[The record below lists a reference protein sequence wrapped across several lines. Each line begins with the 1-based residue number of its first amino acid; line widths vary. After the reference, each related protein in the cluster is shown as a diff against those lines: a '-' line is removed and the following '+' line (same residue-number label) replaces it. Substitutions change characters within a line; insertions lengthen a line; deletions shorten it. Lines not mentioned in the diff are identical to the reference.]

1 MRAQA
6 ITLSALL
13 LTAWLSSACA
23 GTQPAQ
29 PTAPAPLPTSPSAAP
44 GPDQPLGSPPSD
56 QPTEGS
62 PTPQPGAPQQQGPVY
77 VDEVELVM
85 LESYPVQV
93 RLILRGSL
101 PNPCSRLG
109 WEVEEPDAQ
118 GRIQVRAYS
127 VQESDLAC
135 IQVLAPLEQGIPLGA
150 FTTGSFSVW
159 LNGEQVAD
167 FEL

>member
-1 MRAQA
+1 MRARA

-13 LTAWLSSACA
+13 LTAWLNTACT
-23 GTQPAQ
+23 GRQPAQ
-29 PTAPAPLPTSPSAAP
+29 PTAPAALPTSPPTA
-44 GPDQPLGSPPSD
+44 PDQPIGSPPSD
-56 QPTEGS
+56 QPVEAR
-62 PTPQPGAPQQQGPVY
+62 PTPQPGAPQQEGPVY
-77 VDEVELVM
+77 IDEVELIM

-109 WEVEEPDAQ
+109 WEVEQPDAQ

-135 IQVLAPLEQGIPLGA
+135 IQVLAPLEDGIPLGA
-150 FTTGSFSVW
+150 FTSGSFSVW